1 MSGHSKWKTTK
12 NRKAAVDAKKANVFT
27 KIANVI
33 TIAAREKG
41 SDPNMNPAL
50 RTAIM
55 RARAVNMPNDRIE
68 KAIQKAT
75 GAGEA
80 KLEMITYEGYGP
92 AKSAFLIETITDN
105 KNRTNQELK
114 FILSKNGGSFAQQG
128 SVAWLFN
135 KKGSISI
142 EKPENM
148 NQEELELSAIDAGAE
163 DLEIE
168 SPNETKSDLETQSP
182 NDLKAGGITIFTKPE
197 ELYQVSKKL
206 EEKGIKI
213 KESFFDYIAKNP
225 IKITDESEKES
236 IEKLFEAIDDHDD
249 VQEIYSNIEF

>member
-12 NRKAAVDAKKANVFT
+12 NRKAAVDAKKANIFT

-41 SDPNMNPAL
+41 ADPNMNPAL
-50 RTAIM
+50 RTAIA

-68 KAIQKAT
+68 KAVQKAT

-80 KLEMITYEGYGP
+80 KLETIMYEGYGP
-92 AKSAFLIETITDN
+92 AKSAILIETITDN

-114 FILSKNGGSFAQQG
+114 FILSKNGGSFAQPG
-128 SVAWLFN
+128 SVAWLFD
-135 KKGSISI
+135 KKGSISV

-148 NQEELELSAIDAGAE
+148 SQEELGLAAIDAGAE
-163 DLEIE
+163 DIKMEDAFA
-168 SPNETKSDLETQSP
+168 SPKPSAE
-182 NDLKAGGITIFTKPE
+182 AGEITILTKPE

-206 EEKGIKI
+206 EEKGIKV

-236 IEKLFEAIDDHDD
+236 IEKLFETIDDHDD

>member
-41 SDPNMNPAL
+41 ADPNMNPAL
-50 RTAIM
+50 RTAVT

-68 KAIQKAT
+68 KAVQKAT

-80 KLEMITYEGYGP
+80 KLETITYEGYGP

-114 FILSKNGGSFAQQG
+114 FILSKNGGSFAQPG

-148 NQEELELSAIDAGAE
+148 SQEDLELAAIDAGAE
-163 DLEIE
+163 DIKIE
-168 SPNETKSDLETQSP
+168 DNI
-182 NDLKAGGITIFTKPE
+182 ITILTKPE

-206 EEKGIKI
+206 EENGIKT
-213 KESFFDYIAKNP
+213 KESLFDYIAKNP

-236 IEKLFEAIDDHDD
+236 VEELFEAMDDHDD

>member
-12 NRKAAVDAKKANVFT
+12 NRKAAVDAKKANIFT

-41 SDPNMNPAL
+41 ADPNMNPAL
-50 RTAIM
+50 RTAIA

-68 KAIQKAT
+68 KAVQKAT

-80 KLEMITYEGYGP
+80 KLETIMYEGYGP
-92 AKSAFLIETITDN
+92 AKSAILIETITDN

-114 FILSKNGGSFAQQG
+114 FILSKNGGSFAQPG
-128 SVAWLFN
+128 SVAWLFD
-135 KKGSISI
+135 KKGSISV

-148 NQEELELSAIDAGAE
+148 SQEELELAAIDACAE
-163 DLEIE
+163 DIKVEDIE
-168 SPNETKSDLETQSP
+168 
-182 NDLKAGGITIFTKPE
+182 ITILTKPE

-206 EEKGIKI
+206 EEKGIKV

-225 IKITDESEKES
+225 IKITDESEKEN

-249 VQEIYSNIEF
+249 AQEIYSNIEF